1 MRSCGEAHLSYRSVA
16 SRVGDPA
23 GNQRLCALG
32 FSGMAE
38 SEYQREEP
46 ARARRFEK
54 TRTGSHRR
62 GLNGGDMSSVPGV
75 DAERRRVQCPAGA
88 ALRVLGGG

>member
-1 MRSCGEAHLSYRSVA
+1 MRSCGEAHLSYRFVA

-23 GNQRLCALG
+23 GNQRRCALA

-38 SEYQREEP
+38 YERERP

-62 GLNGGDMSSVPGV
+62 GLNGGDMSSVPRV